1 MTPEPLCMIEVQDGL
16 LVSEDKVMIKARCP
30 ELFPANIQAYFQDKE
45 KISSKKI
52 DFGIHKVRVST
63 ESRRA
68 VYDPKLIWYVKSLG
82 KIEYY
87 LSNVKLPCEEGE
99 YYTLFAKYKYGW
111 VVLAPLEG

>member
-1 MTPEPLCMIEVQDGL
+1 MSEPKKVSLDLRYDVPQDIG
-16 LVSEDKVMIKARCP
+16 
-30 ELFPANIQAYFQDKE
+30 FQTDGKT
-45 KISSKKI
+45 KKI

-111 VVLAPLEG
+111 CVVAPLEG